1 MSPSAPGWSVA
12 SPVLPTCVLCG
23 HQGPDVRHGLI
34 RWRDGDP
41 FGSGPR
47 CHDHGACHERVLA
60 NGDQWPIE
68 YGRVKGP
75 GRREDIPETIPG
87 PQPEPVEELDFG
99 TAPEATEAVGG

>member
-1 MSPSAPGWSVA
+1 MSAQPAGWAVP

-47 CHDHGACHERVLA
+47 CQDHGGCHDRVMA
-60 NGDQWPIE
+60 QGEEWPVAD
-68 YGRVKGP
+68 GRPRGGVPRGTVAP
-75 GRREDIPETIPG
+75 SAPM
-87 PQPEPVEELDFG
+87 PEPSTIGELDFG
-99 TAPEATEAVGG
+99 VAPVVPA